1 MVEIISRGFESHP
14 VHQLT
19 YKFTIMPNNYDH
31 IHYATDERLAQLL
44 REIARRHV
52 DDDRE
57 TIYEAARRLE
67 AYRHRA
73 ETFNDEAF
81 SV

>member
-1 MVEIISRGFESHP
+1 
-14 VHQLT
+14 
-19 YKFTIMPNNYDH
+19 MPNNYDH
-31 IHYATDERLAQLL
+31 IHYATNERLAHLL

-52 DDDRE
+52 YDDRE

-67 AYRHRA
+67 AYRNRS
-73 ETFNDEAF
+73 ETFNHEAF

>member
-1 MVEIISRGFESHP
+1 MES
-14 VHQLT
+14 
-19 YKFTIMPNNYDH
+19 KYDH
-31 IHYATDERLAQLL
+31 IHYATDGRLAQML

-67 AYRHRA
+67 AYHNRA
-73 ETFNDEAF
+73 ETFNHEAF